1 MQKKILMF
9 LTLLFSIIIVSCNNA
24 NKSSNE
30 NNKEVDNSKLKVVTT
45 IFPIYDFTR
54 NIAVDNVNLQMIIK
68 PGIEIHSF
76 NTTPADV
83 IDIQNAD
90 VFIYIGGESE
100 AWAEKIISSM
110 NTMDTNGK
118 KIIRLIDYVKAL
130 DEEIVEGMEHDT
142 DHNHEEEAN
151 HEEHENHIEESHTH
165 EGVYDEHIWTSPK
178 NAQLMVTAICNA
190 LSEIDANNADI
201 YKANAD
207 KYNQELTVLDKEIR
221 NTVNTSKRKNIVFG
235 DRFPFRYLAEEY
247 GLEYRAPFT
256 GCSSQVDA
264 SPKTIAYL
272 MNYIKDNKIPYLYYI
287 ELSNEKIANTLIE
300 QTGAEKLKL
309 HSGQNVSKE
318 EFNSGVTYLSIMR
331 DNLESLKKGLN

>member
-1 MQKKILMF
+1 MKKNILILF
-9 LTLLFSIIIVSCNNA
+9 TLLFSIIFSSC
-24 NKSSNE
+24 
-30 NNKEVDNSKLKVVTT
+30 KEVNKNNIDNDKLKVVTT
-45 IFPIYDFTR
+45 IFPIYDFSR
-54 NIAVDNVNLQMIIK
+54 NIAENNINLQMIIK

-76 NTTPADV
+76 NTTPSDI
-83 IDIQNAD
+83 IDIQNSD

-100 AWAEKIISSM
+100 QWAEKIVSS
-110 NTMDTNGK
+110 MDTNGK

-130 DEEIVEGMEHDT
+130 DEEIIEGMEQDI
-142 DHNHEEEAN
+142 DHNHKEESN
-151 HEEHENHIEESHTH
+151 YEEHKNHIEESHTH
-165 EGVYDEHIWTSPK
+165 EGIYDEHIWTSPK

-190 LSEIDANNADI
+190 LSEIDADNADM
-201 YKANAD
+201 YKSNSE
-207 KYNQELTVLDKEIR
+207 KYNQELTALDNEIR
-221 NTVNTSKRKNIVFG
+221 NAVSSSKRKNIVFG

-272 MNYIKDNKIPYLYYI
+272 INYIKDNKIPYLYYI

-300 QTGAEKLKL
+300 QTGVSKLKL
-309 HSGQNVSKE
+309 HSVQNVSKE
-318 EFNSGVTYLSIMR
+318 EFDSGATYLSIMR

>member
-1 MQKKILMF
+1 MQKKILIF
-9 LTLLFSIIIVSCNNA
+9 LTLLFSIIIVSCNDA
-24 NKSSNE
+24 NKNTKE
-30 NNKEVDNSKLKVVTT
+30 NNKEIDNSKLKVVTT

-54 NIAVDNVNLQMIIK
+54 NIAADNVNLQMIIK

-100 AWAEKIISSM
+100 AWAEKIVSS
-110 NTMDTNGK
+110 MDTNNK
-118 KIIRLIDYVKAL
+118 KIVRLIDYVKAL
-130 DEEIVEGMEHDT
+130 DEEIVEGMEHDI

-201 YKANAD
+201 YKTNAD

-221 NTVNTSKRKNIVFG
+221 NAVNSSKRKNIVFG

>member
-1 MQKKILMF
+1 MQKKILIF
-9 LTLLFSIIIVSCNNA
+9 LTILLFSITSCNDA
-24 NKSSNE
+24 NKN
-30 NNKEVDNSKLKVVTT
+30 NNKTSNGKINVVAT
-45 IFPIYDFTR
+45 IFPIYDFTK
-54 NIAVDNVNLQMIIK
+54 NIALDNINLQMIIK

-100 AWAEKIISSM
+100 AWAEKIVSS
-110 NTMDTNGK
+110 MDTNGK

-130 DEEIVEGMEHDT
+130 DEEIVEGMEHDE

-151 HEEHENHIEESHTH
+151 HNEHENDIEESHTH

-178 NAQLMVTAICNA
+178 NAQLMVAAICNA
-190 LSEIDANNADI
+190 LSEIDADNADV

-207 KYNQELTVLDKEIR
+207 KYNQELTALDEEIR
-221 NTVNTSKRKNIVFG
+221 NAVGSSKRKNIVFG

-272 MNYIKDNKIPYLYYI
+272 INYIKDNKIPYLYYI

-300 QTGAEKLKL
+300 QTGASKLKL